1 MISRE
6 LVLNNDQEFI
16 FNSYSEQQ
24 VAFPTTN
31 SAQEKMG
38 EGNAKEPI
46 DVKNLFYET
55 QNGSI
60 TKQTQT

>member
-1 MISRE
+1 MNTE
-6 LVLNNDQEFI
+6 QEFI

-24 VAFPTTN
+24 VAFPTTKN
-31 SAQEKMG
+31 VQEKLRKEMS
-38 EGNAKEPI
+38 KEPI

-55 QNGSI
+55 ENGSI

>member
-1 MISRE
+1 
-6 LVLNNDQEFI
+6 
-16 FNSYSEQQ
+16 
-24 VAFPTTN
+24 
-31 SAQEKMG
+31 MG